1 MTGADDGRACA
12 EFKNPV
18 ARWLESRLP
27 ILSFTKVHLLD
38 YPTPRNL
45 NYFWTFGD
53 ILAVMLVVQI
63 RTGIVLAATPHVDF
77 AFDSIEGNPPRRE
90 LRQHHPENASGRR
103 VDVLPRRLHPHLS
116 RPLLRLLQAAARVLW
131 MIGVLILRS

>member
-1 MTGADDGRACA
+1 MAEHAPY

-18 ARWLESRLP
+18 ARWLDERLP

-45 NYFWTFGD
+45 NYFWTFGA

-63 RTGIVLAATPHVDF
+63 VTGIVLAMHFTPHVDF
-77 AFDSIEGNPPRRE
+77 AFDSIEEIMPRRE
-90 LRQHHPENASGRR
+90 LRLHHPVHA
-103 VDVLPRRLHPHLS
+103 
-116 RPLLRLLQAAARVLW
+116 
-131 MIGVLILRS
+131 LRSARRCSSSPSTSTSFAAFITAPTRRRARCCG